1 VSGKE
6 LDPKA
11 LRADFPLLARGEH
24 QNGSRLVYLD
34 SAASA
39 QRPQVVLDAMDEYY
53 TTTHANVHRGVYA
66 IAEEAT
72 RRFEHARV
80 LMGRFIGAPAPSR
93 EIVFTKNGTEAINL
107 VARSFGERLGAGDVV
122 VLSEIEHH
130 ANLVPWLMLAKARG
144 VELRYLPMREDFTI
158 DLDNLDSIL
167 EGAKLLA
174 ITGASNVLGN
184 IPDLPPIVAAA
195 HAHGALVL
203 VDGCQLVPHRP
214 VNVAELDVDFMA
226 VTGHKMLG
234 PTGIGVLY
242 ARAELLEEMPPFLGG
257 GEMISDVRLDGFTTN
272 EIPWKFEAG
281 TPPIAEAVG
290 LGAAVSYLE
299 GVGLEAIAE
308 HERSLTAYAVAA
320 LSDAFDELRIFG
332 PPAGSKDRSGV
343 ISFAFG
349 DVHPHDVAQIL
360 DEKGICVRAGHHC
373 AKPLMRTL
381 GVGAT
386 TRASLYLYN
395 DEDDVD
401 ALVAGLAGVHDL
413 FG

>member
-1 VSGKE
+1 MGEKT
-6 LDPKA
+6 LDPCA
-11 LRADFPLLARGEH
+11 IRADFPILAGRGPTSSH
-24 QNGSRLVYLD
+24 PLVYLD
-34 SAASA
+34 SASSA
-39 QRPQVVLDAMDEYY
+39 QRPQSVLDAMDDYY
-53 TTTHANVHRGVYA
+53 STTHANVHRGVYA

-72 RRFEHARV
+72 RRYELARTT
-80 LMGRFIGAPAPSR
+80 MGRFIGAPLPSK

-107 VARSFGERLGAGDVV
+107 VARTFGERLGSGDVI
-122 VLSEIEHH
+122 VLSEVEHH
-130 ANLVPWLMLAKARG
+130 ANLVPWLMLAESRG

-158 DLDNLDSIL
+158 DLDGLDQVL

-184 IPDLPPIVAAA
+184 IPDLGPIIERA
-195 HAHGALVL
+195 HALGALVL
-203 VDGCQLVPHRP
+203 VDACQLVPHRR
-214 VNVAELDVDFMA
+214 VNVAELDVDFLA
-226 VTGHKMLG
+226 ATGHKMLG

-242 ARAELLEEMPPFLGG
+242 ARAALLEAMPPFLGG

-281 TPPIAEAVG
+281 TPPIAEAIG
-290 LGAAVSYLE
+290 LGAAVNYLE
-299 GVGLEAIAE
+299 SIGLEAIAE
-308 HERSLTAYAVAA
+308 HERSLTSYAIAA
-320 LSDAFDELRIFG
+320 LTDAFKELTVFG
-332 PPAGSKDRSGV
+332 PAPGGADRSGV

-360 DEKGICVRAGHHC
+360 DEKGVCVRAGHHC
-373 AKPLMRTL
+373 AKPLMRAL

-401 ALVAGLAGVHDL
+401 ALIAGLGRVHEL
-413 FG
+413 FA